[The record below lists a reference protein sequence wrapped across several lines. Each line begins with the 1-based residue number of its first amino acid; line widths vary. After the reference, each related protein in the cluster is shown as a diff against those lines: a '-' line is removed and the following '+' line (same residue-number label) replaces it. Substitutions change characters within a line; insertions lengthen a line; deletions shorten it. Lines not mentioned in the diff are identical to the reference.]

1 MENMKEINWRKMGI
15 ILLIIGVSMVVIPI
29 LKGLFWL
36 NFWAGI
42 VVTGLLIVILAMA
55 ILDLEGVIE

>member
-1 MENMKEINWRKMGI
+1 MKKEIDWEKLGI

-36 NFWAGI
+36 NFWVGI
-42 VVTGLLIVILAMA
+42 VATGLLIVILAMA
-55 ILDLEGVIE
+55 ILDWKGVIE